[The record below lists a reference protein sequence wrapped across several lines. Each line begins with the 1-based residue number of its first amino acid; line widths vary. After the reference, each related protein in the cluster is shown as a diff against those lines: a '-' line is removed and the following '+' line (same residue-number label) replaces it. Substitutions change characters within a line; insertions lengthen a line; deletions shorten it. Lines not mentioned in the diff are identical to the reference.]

1 MERVAY
7 LSNVNLIDLYGKIGV
22 ISNGAGMCLAINDMI
37 NAFGGTPANFCE
49 LGGLTDQDQLTDI
62 LLLLNDNKDTKAIFL
77 NFFGGM

>member
-49 LGGLTDQDQLTDI
+49 LGGLTD
-62 LLLLNDNKDTKAIFL
+62 
-77 NFFGGM
+77 